1 MLRAVCKN
9 KDRHLGPGKLR
20 WESTK
25 YETFPHIHNLGSKL
39 MLTRVQKG
47 NVYIK
52 TSSLQFDSVGVV
64 KGPTASV
71 TNLLLYFWN

>member
-9 KDRHLGPGKLR
+9 NDRHLGPGNLR
-20 WESTK
+20 WESTEN
-25 YETFPHIHNLGSKL
+25 ETFPHMHILGSKL

-47 NVYIK
+47 NVYIE

-64 KGPTASV
+64 KDPIALV